1 MHSAFTDDTSLPQNL
16 GHRGG
21 ANQAV
26 PPPTEAEIEA
36 ATAAMRATWD
46 DERLNQY
53 SGRHPWRVSM
63 LPDRTLCGR

>member
-1 MHSAFTDDTSLPQNL
+1 MRAAFTDDTSLPQNL

-36 ATAAMRATWD
+36 ATAAMRASWPE
-46 DERLNQY
+46 ERLNEY
-53 SGRHPWRVSM
+53 SGRQPWRVTM
-63 LPDRTLCGR
+63 LPATTLCER